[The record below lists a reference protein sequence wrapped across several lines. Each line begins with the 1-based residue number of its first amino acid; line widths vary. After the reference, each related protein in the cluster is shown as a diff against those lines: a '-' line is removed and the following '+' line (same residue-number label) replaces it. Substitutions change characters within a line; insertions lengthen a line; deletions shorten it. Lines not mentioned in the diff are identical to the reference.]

1 MVTSR
6 WLFTFLYITLICAR
20 LIWFFKKNKILRQA
34 LLLTNCYTTKCQ
46 LYSNY
51 ELSRNISE
59 NFWKIW
65 LNLYFFLKKKYTRW
79 VELQILTYIFLP
91 SQNSRGRLF
100 QVWSLTLN
108 YYRGIRERL
117 LLCSALL
124 LRCYDSKEPAPST
137 DGWLPDHGSVVHIH
151 FM

>member
-59 NFWKIW
+59 IFWKIW
-65 LNLYFFLKKKYTRW
+65 LFIFFLKKEIYQMSRASN
-79 VELQILTYIFLP
+79 TYIFLP
-91 SQNSRGRLF
+91 SQNSRGRLL

-117 LLCSALL
+117 LLCCSALL

>member
-59 NFWKIW
+59 IFWKIW
-65 LNLYFFLKKKYTRW
+65 LFIFFLKKEIYQMSRASNA
-79 VELQILTYIFLP
+79 YIFLP
-91 SQNSRGRLF
+91 SQNSRGRLL